1 MPIYQE
7 FKNRLDK
14 TLNRAIETAQGSTLN
29 HMAWNEVVT
38 ELGAM
43 KRLLDEGALYVE
55 DSLRQAKVAR
65 QNSDT
70 LETLAIQQA
79 EALSSAKLIG
89 DNAGIFEFNDVGTVL
104 AWLEQVRPDV
114 FSKAWDRLQEER
126 RMVLMFERDPETVK
140 VIMMAV
146 DLPIL
151 EQVAQELPARRRL
164 ELIKALD
171 PTGVKL

>member
-1 MPIYQE
+1 MPIYKE
-7 FKNRLDK
+7 FKQRIDRTLD
-14 TLNRAIETAQGSTLN
+14 RAIETAKGSTLN
-29 HMAWNEVVT
+29 RAAWNEVVT

-43 KRLLDEGALYVE
+43 KRLLDEGASFMG
-55 DSLRQAKVAR
+55 DSLRRAEVAW

-79 EALSSAKLIG
+79 EDSASAKLIG
-89 DNAGIFEFNDVGTVL
+89 DNTGIFEINDVGTVL